1 MKFLGEY
8 NFETA
13 KAYQEKLEAEE
24 IYPKVEEVGGYFGA
38 SWATMGT
45 LHPRIRLYVEDT
57 DYERANALIKDVEQ
71 GFIKK
76 LEVDGKEAD
85 RVMTT
90 IGMAIV
96 LSLITGAILYLV
108 CNYR

>member
-13 KAYQEKLEAEE
+13 NAYQEKLEAEG
-24 IYPKVEEVGGYFGA
+24 IFPPTEEVGGYFGA

-45 LHPRIRLYVEDT
+45 LRPRIRLYVEDA
-57 DYERANALIKDVEQ
+57 DFEKARGLIKEVEQ
-71 GFIKK
+71 GFEKK

-85 RVMTT
+85 QVMIT

-96 LSLITGAILYLV
+96 LSFVISAIIYLV
-108 CNYR
+108 CNYK